1 MPDENLIAL
10 ALNNV
15 RRKEMSLTQASKV
28 FGVPFETLRR
38 RHNGGTAKIGRP
50 THFTSEEEQE
60 LVRLV
65 ISCEMAGIAL
75 SKRILFK
82 TVMFTAIEK
91 GQNCCTKML
100 LTCLN
105 FAGKRFYGRD

>member
-10 ALNNV
+10 ALNNA

-100 LTCLN
+100 LTS
-105 FAGKRFYGRD
+105 G